1 MQEQPP
7 YSENPQSPG
16 FAAPDPKN
24 YASHEAV
31 AKRALKVF
39 KDGRAQARDARG
51 NIEAHWRRQID
62 AYFTMRHRKNYYGR
76 ANVVDPEPFRA
87 IEVICARLETA
98 ILGSKPILRGYPGPG
113 EIESD
118 RKQAELNEA
127 LLQQQLEKGSNGG
140 DVIKSD
146 LKFTSILGT
155 GVLKVWWDE
164 EFRRRRIRDPYTGKL
179 VRKPQDVH
187 VYRGPRMRNVEL
199 ENFWV
204 ADPNC
209 GETPDDQAFVIEEKI
224 TPVMQL
230 RAQERAGQL
239 VNTGKLL
246 TEDAGIPS
254 LEDEQATRA
263 SRATALGLNYDTQ
276 TSREGPQKTC
286 ALGMYEGVFDL
297 YGNEEEIECWL
308 WVANGEHVLR
318 VCENPYWHGKKTYV
332 SAPAIRIPGSF
343 YGMSPIASILDLWA
357 ELNDLHNMGLD
368 SAVLSL
374 NPAIKVGAGA
384 GLNMKRWVLS
394 PGAFLPADDI
404 SQVEA
409 FIIPP
414 MIDVAHAAMG
424 PMRSMIRETTSA
436 TDLLQAQQTGGI
448 DKATIYQGAVQEA
461 NARIG
466 MQGAEYAT
474 KLERLGDKAW
484 SLNQQFI
491 DTDTLVRILG
501 KGGYEWIPVRPEDIQ
516 YPMDWSAVTV
526 RNIGSYHSRNMGLE
540 RFLATATPLA
550 LQGQVKLDLKEILK
564 RMWESLGMSDGD
576 RIFQPEGPQPMD
588 PRQEELMIGQR
599 QAADVHP
606 NDDHA
611 KHAKSHSIWMQ
622 QNQQQGGDP
631 IALQLMQTHMQEHA
645 RVMQAQ
651 QAMQQQMAALQAQQV
666 MNQVAPPQGNGGQ
679 RPASPQAAVPGL
691 GNQAQFGPDMGAA
704 KELGERMG
712 GRMG

>member
-1 MQEQPP
+1 MQEQAP
-7 YSENPQSPG
+7 YTENPQSPG

-24 YASHEAV
+24 YATSEAV

-39 KDGRAQARDARG
+39 KEAIAQARDARG

-87 IEVICARLETA
+87 VEVICARLENA
-98 ILGSKPILRGYPGPG
+98 ILGSHPMLRGFPGPG
-113 EIESD
+113 EIELD

-127 LLQQQLEKGSNGG
+127 LLAQQLEKGSEGG

-146 LKFTSILGT
+146 IKSTTILGT

-179 VRKPQDVH
+179 LKKPEDVH
-187 VYRGPRMRNVEL
+187 VYRGPRMRNVDL
-199 ENFWV
+199 ESFWV
-204 ADPNC
+204 ADPNN
-209 GETPDDQAFVIEEKI
+209 GEKPDDQPFVIEERI
-224 TPVMQL
+224 TSIQQL
-230 RAQERAGQL
+230 RMQERAGQL
-239 VNTGKLL
+239 ANTGKLN

-254 LEDEQATRA
+254 LEAEQASKA
-263 SRATALGLNYDTQ
+263 SRATALGLNYDTGIPGQ
-276 TSREGPQKTC
+276 GPQKVC
-286 ALGMYEGVFDL
+286 SLGMYEGVFDL
-297 YGNEEEIECWL
+297 YGNEEEIDCWI

-318 VCENPYWHGKKTYV
+318 VCENQYWHGKKSYV
-332 SAPAIRIPGSF
+332 SAPAIRVPGSF

-404 SQVEA
+404 SQIEA
-409 FIIPP
+409 FVIPP
-414 MIDVAHAAMG
+414 MIGVAHQAIG
-424 PMRSMIRETTSA
+424 PMREMIRETTSA
-436 TDLLQAQQTGGI
+436 TSLLQAQGTGGI
-448 DKATIYQGAVQEA
+448 DKATIYQGSIQEA

-484 SLNQQFI
+484 SYNQQYI

-501 KGGYEWIPVRPEDIQ
+501 KGGFEWIPVRPEDIR
-516 YPMDWSAVTV
+516 YPMDWKAVSV

-540 RFLATATPLA
+540 RFLATVTPLA
-550 LQGQVKLDLKEILK
+550 LQGAVKLDLKEIVK
-564 RMWESLGMSDGD
+564 RMWETLGMSDGD
-576 RIFQPEGPQPMD
+576 RIFEPEGPQPMD

-611 KHAKSHSIWMQ
+611 MHAKSHSVWMQ

-651 QAMQQQMAALQAQQV
+651 QQMQQQIAALQAQQI
-666 MNQVAPPQGNGGQ
+666 MNQVAPSPQNGGG
-679 RPASPQAAVPGL
+679 RSAPPQAAVPGL
-691 GNQAQFGPDMGAA
+691 GNQAQFGSDMGAA
-704 KELGERMG
+704 KEIGERFG
-712 GRMG
+712 GRQG